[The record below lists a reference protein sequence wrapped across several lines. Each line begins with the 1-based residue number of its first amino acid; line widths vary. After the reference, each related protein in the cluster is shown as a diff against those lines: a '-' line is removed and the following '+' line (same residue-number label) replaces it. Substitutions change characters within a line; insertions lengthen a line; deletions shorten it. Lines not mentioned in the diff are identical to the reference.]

1 MDTTNSSSTNDRK
14 RPRDAAD
21 ADLARDDVAADPN
34 LEPLASVLSPPVT
47 LPPFLP
53 LSATDAAVDPA
64 TQAIL
69 QWQGPVAI
77 TFAPALAH
85 DATLNGTLS
94 VANPR
99 LYFVPE
105 NGPAIVLAYRAIV
118 MHAVQGGSDRA
129 IYCQLGVSL
138 KSLIGAAWRA
148 AGGQVVES
156 ANGQEEVEQEE
167 DDEFSELWIKPEDP
181 DQLDTLFSDL
191 SMCASMHPDP
201 VDEEEDE
208 GGMMAA
214 FMGGGDGFFTADNI
228 DDMTVDDLSPEGA
241 ANLARFE
248 AMADA
253 AAAQFEDAEEDEN
266 ENADAN

>member
-1 MDTTNSSSTNDRK
+1 MDATNSSSTNDRK

-21 ADLARDDVAADPN
+21 ADLARVDVAADPD
-34 LEPLASVLSPPVT
+34 LEPFATVLSPPVT

-64 TQAIL
+64 TQAVL
-69 QWQGPVAI
+69 QWQGPVSI
-77 TFAPALAH
+77 TFAPALAR
-85 DATLNGTLS
+85 DAALSGTLS
-94 VANPR
+94 VTNPR
-99 LYFVPE
+99 LYFAPTD
-105 NGPAIVLAYRAIV
+105 GPGIVLAYRAIV

-129 IYCQLGVSL
+129 IYCQLGINL
-138 KSLIGAAWRA
+138 KALIGAAWRA

-156 ANGQEEVEQEE
+156 ADGQEKGEREE

-201 VDEEEDE
+201 VDDEEDE
-208 GGMMAA
+208 DGLMAA
-214 FMGGGDGFFTADNI
+214 FMGGGDGFFTADNV
-228 DDMTVDDLSPEGA
+228 DDMHIDDLSPEGA

-248 AMADA
+248 AMVDA
-253 AAAQFEDAEEDEN
+253 AAAQFEDAEEDDD
-266 ENADAN
+266 ENANAN